1 MSTRSGFNAPM
12 QVVGFVGTR
21 PTDEARGPAVWMR
34 EDDARQRLLTEGELV
49 WVYGPRRQELA
60 TLSIDDALP
69 RGGVVLRDVAG
80 IAPSELVRVVKP
92 DLDRGRKKEWFA

>member
-12 QVVGFVGTR
+12 QVVGYVGTR
-21 PTDEARGPAVWMR
+21 AGDEARGPAVWMR
-34 EDDARQRLLTEGELV
+34 EDDARQRLLMEGELV

-60 TLSIDDALP
+60 TLGIDDKLP

-92 DLDRGRKKEWFA
+92 DLDRGRQKEWFA